1 MPGVPSIL
9 DGALA
14 DPGFPLERALGAGRL
29 ARLRADVAGA
39 MLVETASGRVVIA
52 GTRPLGRVQP
62 FGSLVVYDPVAPA
75 LHRRILSI
83 DRRGRVTEALRREP
97 GGEVREVWL
106 RAKDGMAVGVLRG
119 GATHPLWG
127 ESDRVVATAG
137 LAEPALLTVSATLDW
152 DRIPAIPALADPT
165 RLPPGAGTAV
175 LNLLAGLAADQR
187 RAPLR
192 YRGPF
197 PTEELFW
204 ALAGSFRF
212 DGAVPDPLETFTGAA
227 EAAFAAGTLREAPLD
242 WTPAPHER
250 LFLDGGIWLQ
260 LREGVESVV
269 WEGRRY
275 HRDTAQGRPRPG
287 HRVVRAVTGPG
298 GALRYVASLV
308 ALGHPLEDH
317 LIFDAAGEP
326 IERRAP
332 AADAEPGRGD
342 TALPEAWLEALGA
355 LLPLDATHLLGTAIP
370 SVWPDLRLTWGDVSH
385 DLVEARGSSIRLSR
399 RLPELYRN
407 ELARLPPV
415 GRRALARALVREVL
429 GLVGPPVRRTAATWL
444 EAQSPDRQET
454 LLAAAAA
461 GDRVGGAARAATLLR
476 PLLDALEA
484 GAALPA

>member
-9 DGALA
+9 HRALA
-14 DPGFPLERALGAGRL
+14 DPGFPLERALGADRV
-29 ARLRADVAGA
+29 ARLRAEVAGA
-39 MLVETASGRVVIA
+39 MLVETSRGRVVMA
-52 GTRPLGRVQP
+52 GERPLGRVQP
-62 FGSLVVYDPVAPA
+62 FGSLVVYDPVAPT
-75 LHRRILSI
+75 LRRRLLSI
-83 DRRGRVTEALRREP
+83 DRGGRMTEALRREP

-106 RAKDGMAVGVLRG
+106 RAEDGVAVGVLRG

-127 ESDRVVATAG
+127 DSDRVVATAG
-137 LAEPALLTVSATLDW
+137 LGEPALLTVSAAVDW

-175 LNLLAGLAADQR
+175 LNLLAGLAADQGR
-187 RAPLR
+187 PPLR

-204 ALAGSFRF
+204 ALTGSFRF
-212 DGAVPDPLETFTGAA
+212 DGAVPDPLETFRGAA
-227 EAAFAAGTLREAPLD
+227 ETAFAAGAPREAPLD

-250 LFLDGGIWLQ
+250 LVLDGGICLH

-275 HRDTAQGRPRPG
+275 HRDTTQGRPRPG
-287 HRVVRAVTGPG
+287 HRVVRTVTGAA

-308 ALGHPLEDH
+308 ALGRPVEDH
-317 LIFDAAGEP
+317 LTFDAAGEP
-326 IERRAP
+326 IERQAP
-332 AADAEPGRGD
+332 AADTEPGRGD

-355 LLPLDATHLLGTAIP
+355 LLPLDATPLLGTAIP
-370 SVWPDLRLTWGDVSH
+370 SVWPDLQLTWGDVSR

-399 RLPELYRN
+399 RLPELYRT
-407 ELARLPPV
+407 ELARLPAV

-429 GLVGPPVRRTAATWL
+429 GLVGPSVRRAAATWL

-461 GDRVGGAARAATLLR
+461 GDRRRAAARAATLLR
-476 PLLDALEA
+476 SLLEALEA
-484 GAALPA
+484 GAALST